1 MRDACVMSGTSFP
14 FTHRFRVRYA
24 EVDPQSVVFNS
35 RYLEYADLVI
45 TEYWRAVGIGF
56 SGPDAL
62 EFHVARAIVD
72 YKKPLRGDEEVDAHA
87 RVSRFGTSSMTTEIE
102 LHGAGADDLRAR
114 IELIHV
120 HVDLESGRAQPI
132 PQHAR
137 DRFAAHDGALVPG

>member
-1 MRDACVMSGTSFP
+1 MQDFP

-45 TEYWRAVGIGF
+45 TEYWRSVGIHF
-56 SGPDAL
+56 TGPEAL

-72 YKKPLRGDEEVDAHA
+72 YKKPLRADEEVDAHA
-87 RVSRFGTSSMTTEIE
+87 RVSRFGNSSMTTEIE
-102 LHGAGADDLRAR
+102 LHGAGEDDLRAR

-120 HVDLESGRAQPI
+120 HVDLESGRSQPI
-132 PQHAR
+132 PETVR
-137 DRFAAHDGALVPG
+137 ERFAAHDSVLAPG